1 MTNIDIPV
9 PVSAPTTEAKG
20 LEAMFK
26 PRAIA
31 LVGASDDP
39 YKIGGRPLRYMLEA
53 GSEVTVYPVNP
64 TREAVQGV
72 KAYPSVTAIPEQVD
86 QVILAVPASR
96 VEAAVD
102 DGLAAGVKSFVM
114 FSAGFAEAGD
124 AGAAAQAALV
134 KRIRA
139 GGARLLGPNAMGLFN
154 TNDRIFSTFS
164 SALDRG
170 IPQIGRVGVVSQ
182 SGAVGSY
189 IQNLI
194 LTRGVNISKFV
205 ATGNEADV
213 EASECLEWMAGDPD
227 TDVLVV
233 YLETCRNGPGMIR
246 ALEVARSNGKPV
258 IVLKAGRT
266 EAGQT
271 VAVSH
276 TGAMAGSVAVFD
288 AALQAAGAHLCR
300 SLPELTELT
309 YTCATGRLPK
319 DRNLAIITVSGGIG
333 VMSTDAAIDW
343 GMQLPAMSEAAFAK
357 IRESLPL
364 AVGLNPLDTTAAT
377 IGDRTIFMGAVEEML
392 ASQSYGSVML
402 FVGNAGLNPRDPV
415 TMSEGLTALRRA
427 YPETLFAICTQST
440 LENAKAFEATGFLV
454 YEDPEACVRSF
465 SAAAS
470 LGETLRAGVPPRPTL
485 PAPLVLP
492 ERPDEVSS
500 AKVLEQAGLRFAR
513 SATAANAEEAVR
525 LAEEI
530 GYPVVLKIRSP
541 DIAHKSEVGGVKV
554 GLSDAAAVR
563 DGFESIMKSV
573 QAAMPNAEI
582 LGVSVNEM
590 VSGGVQCI
598 LGTHRDPTFGPMVMV
613 GLGGIYTEVLKDTAM
628 RPAPVSQDV
637 ALEMIRGLKGFSIL
651 DGARGA
657 AKADINALAENI
669 VALSRFAVAQGPTLE
684 GAEINPLIVRATGCI
699 GVDALIVR
707 EGRG

>member
-1 MTNIDIPV
+1 MTLMDTSMP
-9 PVSAPTTEAKG
+9 AATAEG
-20 LEAMFK
+20 LTAMFK

-39 YKIGGRPLRYMLEA
+39 YKIGGRPLRYMREA
-53 GSEVTVYPVNP
+53 GSQVTIHPVIP
-64 TREAVQGV
+64 TRDTVQGMT
-72 KAYPSVTAIPEQVD
+72 AYPSVMAIPEQVD

-114 FSAGFAEAGD
+114 FSAGFAEAGE
-124 AGAAAQAALV
+124 AGAAAQEALV
-134 KRIRA
+134 ARIRK

-154 TNDRIFSTFS
+154 TNDRIFATFS

-170 IPQIGRVGVVSQ
+170 IPGVGRVSVVSQ

-213 EASECLEWMAGDPD
+213 EASECLEWMARDPE

-233 YLETCRNGPGMIR
+233 YLETCRNGPGLIH

-258 IVLKAGRT
+258 IMLKAGRT
-266 EAGQT
+266 DAGQS
-271 VAVSH
+271 VAASH
-276 TGAMAGSVAVFD
+276 TGAMAGSAAVFD
-288 AALQAAGAHLCR
+288 ASAAAAGAHVCH

-309 YTCATGRLPK
+309 YTCATGPLPK
-319 DRNLAIITVSGGIG
+319 DRNLAIISVSGGIG
-333 VMSTDAAIDW
+333 VISTDAAVDW
-343 GMQLPAMSEAAFAK
+343 GMELPAMSTVALAK

-377 IGDRTIFMGAVEEML
+377 IGDRSIFMGAVETML
-392 ASQSYGSVML
+392 ASQNYGAVML
-402 FVGNAGLNPRDPV
+402 FVGNAGLNAGDPV
-415 TMSEGLTALRRA
+415 AMSEGLAALRRA

-440 LENAKAFEATGFLV
+440 VENAKIFESTGFLV

-465 SAAAS
+465 AAAAS
-470 LGETLRAGVPPRPTL
+470 LGEALRAGQPQPSSLPT
-485 PAPLVLP
+485 PKPLP
-492 ERPDEVSS
+492 ERPDEVDS
-500 AKVLEQAGLRFAR
+500 ALALAQAGLDFAR
-513 SATAANAEEAVR
+513 SETAKNVSDAVR

-530 GYPVVLKIRSP
+530 GYPVVLKVRSP
-541 DIAHKSEVGGVKV
+541 DIAHKSEIGGVKV
-554 GLSDAAAVR
+554 GLADADAVR
-563 DGFESIMKSV
+563 DGFEAIMKS
-573 QAAMPNAEI
+573 ARAGAPGAEI

-598 LGTHRDPTFGPMVMV
+598 LGSHLDPTFGQMVMV
-613 GLGGIYTEVLKDTAM
+613 GLGGIYTEVLKDTVM
-628 RPAPVSQDV
+628 RPAPVSHAV
-637 ALEMIRGLKGFSIL
+637 ALEMIRGLGLWRNRGGSVWHL
-651 DGARGA
+651 D
-657 AKADINALAENI
+657 
-669 VALSRFAVAQGPTLE
+669 
-684 GAEINPLIVRATGCI
+684 
-699 GVDALIVR
+699 
-707 EGRG
+707 